1 VAKRFSLFLTLIL
14 SITLAPI
21 FPVAAAPEKPKIGI
35 IYDVGGRGDK
45 AINDAAAVGID
56 SAKKRFKLSNFDVRE
71 LVTTGIEFDRENRI
85 EFLVK
90 AQYDLVIGVGS
101 SFNSAMIYMSEKYPE
116 SQFAVIASSGVESI
130 NVSCMAFDLNQ
141 GSFLAGVM
149 AALNSKTGKV
159 GYLGDVSNLSNSK
172 NLQNFRAGVKYAGSK
187 FQVVA
192 ANAAATADKE
202 IAKLSGQGA
211 DVFFIN
217 WSRNGSVLTAAN
229 KLAKTKTPIKIIGV
243 RPDQFFI
250 ATKDAQ
256 KFLIGYVNQRF
267 DNAINDLFSA
277 AVSGRSITEEVD
289 VANGVFGRNYTLSNS
304 GIDLIAT
311 SANSAS
317 KSAVSR
323 AKSGIISKKIA
334 IAK

>member
-1 VAKRFSLFLTLIL
+1 MAKRFLAFLSLIVLI
-14 SITLAPI
+14 PI
-21 FPVAAAPEKPKIGI
+21 APVAAAPEKPKIGI

-45 AINDAAAVGID
+45 AINDAAAAGID
-56 SAKKRFKLSNFDVRE
+56 SAKKRFKLSKFDVRE
-71 LVTTGIEFDRENRI
+71 LVTTGIDFDRENRI

-90 AQYDLVIGVGS
+90 AKYDLVIGVGP
-101 SFNSAMIYMSEKYPE
+101 SFNQAMVYMSEKYPE

-159 GYLGDVSNLSNSK
+159 GYLGDSLNPSNPA
-172 NLQNFRAGVKYAGSK
+172 NLKNFRAGVKYAAPK
-187 FQVVA
+187 TKVVA
-192 ANAAATADKE
+192 ASAASSAEAE
-202 IAKLSGQGA
+202 MVKLSGQGG
-211 DVFFIN
+211 DVVFVN
-217 WSRNGSVLTAAN
+217 WSRNGSVLAAAN
-229 KLAKTKTPIKIIGV
+229 KLAKSKKLLKIIGV

-256 KFLIGYVNQRF
+256 KYLIGYVNQRF
-267 DNAINDLFSA
+267 DSAINDLFGA

-289 VANGVFGRNYTLSNS
+289 VANGVFGRNYTLSNK

-323 AKSGIISKKIA
+323 AKSEIISKKIA
-334 IAK
+334 IVK

>member
-1 VAKRFSLFLTLIL
+1 MAKRFLAFLSLIALI
-14 SITLAPI
+14 PI
-21 FPVAAAPEKPKIGI
+21 APVAAAPEKPKIGI

-45 AINDAAAVGID
+45 AINDAAAAGID

-71 LVTTGIEFDRENRI
+71 LVTTGIDFDRENRI

-90 AQYDLVIGVGS
+90 AQYDLVIGVGP
-101 SFNSAMIYMSEKYPE
+101 SFNQAMTYMSEKYPE

-159 GYLGDVSNLSNSK
+159 GYLGDSSNPNNPA
-172 NLQNFRAGVKYAGSK
+172 NLKNFRAGVKYAAPK
-187 FQVVA
+187 TKVFA
-192 ANAAATADKE
+192 ASAASSAEAE
-202 IAKLSGQGA
+202 MVKLSGQGG
-211 DVFFIN
+211 DVFFVN
-217 WSRNGSVLTAAN
+217 WSRNGSVLAAAN
-229 KLAKTKTPIKIIGV
+229 KLAKSKKPIKIIGV

-256 KFLIGYVNQRF
+256 KYLIGYVNQRF
-267 DNAINDLFSA
+267 DSAINDLFGA

-289 VANGVFGRNYTLSNS
+289 VVNGVFGRYYTLSNK
-304 GIDLIAT
+304 GVDLIAT

-323 AKSGIISKKIA
+323 AKSEIISKKIE
-334 IAK
+334 IVK

>member
-1 VAKRFSLFLTLIL
+1 MAKRFLAFLSLIALI
-14 SITLAPI
+14 PI
-21 FPVAAAPEKPKIGI
+21 APVAAAPEKPKIGI

-45 AINDAAAVGID
+45 AINDAAAAGID

-71 LVTTGIEFDRENRI
+71 LVTTGIDFDRENRI

-90 AQYDLVIGVGS
+90 AQYDLVIGVGP
-101 SFNSAMIYMSEKYPE
+101 SFNQAMTYMSEKYPE

-159 GYLGDVSNLSNSK
+159 GYLGDSLNPSNPA
-172 NLQNFRAGVKYAGSK
+172 NLKNFRAGVKYAAPK
-187 FQVVA
+187 TKVVA
-192 ANAAATADKE
+192 ASAASSAEAE
-202 IAKLSGQGA
+202 MVKLSGQGG
-211 DVFFIN
+211 DVFFVN
-217 WSRNGSVLTAAN
+217 WSRNGSVLAAAN
-229 KLAKTKTPIKIIGV
+229 KLAKSKKPIKIIGV

-256 KFLIGYVNQRF
+256 KYLIGYVNQRF
-267 DNAINDLFSA
+267 DSAINDLFGA

-289 VANGVFGRNYTLSNS
+289 VANGVFGRNYTLSNK

-323 AKSGIISKKIA
+323 AKSEIISKKIE
-334 IAK
+334 IVK

>member
-1 VAKRFSLFLTLIL
+1 MAKRFSLFLTLIL
-14 SITLAPI
+14 STTLAPI

-85 EFLVK
+85 EFLVR

-229 KLAKTKTPIKIIGV
+229 KLANAKTPIKIIGV

>member
-1 VAKRFSLFLTLIL
+1 VAKRFLAFLSLIALI
-14 SITLAPI
+14 PI
-21 FPVAAAPEKPKIGI
+21 APVAAAPEKPKIGI

-45 AINDAAAVGID
+45 AINDAAAAGID

-71 LVTTGIEFDRENRI
+71 LVTTGIDFDRENRI

-90 AQYDLVIGVGS
+90 AQYDLVIGVGP
-101 SFNSAMIYMSEKYPE
+101 SFNQAMTYMSEKYPE

-159 GYLGDVSNLSNSK
+159 GYLGDSSNPNNPANIK
-172 NLQNFRAGVKYAGSK
+172 NFRAGVKYAAPK
-187 FQVVA
+187 TKVFA
-192 ANAAATADKE
+192 ASAASSAEAE
-202 IAKLSGQGA
+202 MVKLSGQGG
-211 DVFFIN
+211 DVFFVN
-217 WSRNGSVLTAAN
+217 WSRNGSVLAAAN
-229 KLAKTKTPIKIIGV
+229 KLAKSKKPIKIIGV

-256 KFLIGYVNQRF
+256 KYLIGYLNQRF
-267 DNAINDLFSA
+267 DSAINDLFGA

-289 VANGVFGRNYTLSNS
+289 VVNGVFGRYYTLSNK
-304 GIDLIAT
+304 GVDLIAT

-323 AKSGIISKKIA
+323 AKSEIISKKIE
-334 IAK
+334 IVK

>member
-1 VAKRFSLFLTLIL
+1 MAKRFSLFLTLIL

-85 EFLVK
+85 EFLVR

-229 KLAKTKTPIKIIGV
+229 KLANAKTPIKIIGV

>member
-1 VAKRFSLFLTLIL
+1 MAKRFLAFLSLIALI
-14 SITLAPI
+14 PI
-21 FPVAAAPEKPKIGI
+21 APVAAAPEKPKIGI

-45 AINDAAAVGID
+45 AINDAAAAGID

-71 LVTTGIEFDRENRI
+71 LVTTGIDFDRENRI

-101 SFNSAMIYMSEKYPE
+101 SFNQAMTYMSEKYPE

-159 GYLGDVSNLSNSK
+159 GYLGDSSNPNNPA
-172 NLQNFRAGVKYAGSK
+172 NLKNFRAGVKYAAPK
-187 FQVVA
+187 TKVFA
-192 ANAAATADKE
+192 ASAASSAEAE
-202 IAKLSGQGA
+202 MVKLSGQGG
-211 DVFFIN
+211 DVVFVN
-217 WSRNGSVLTAAN
+217 WSRNGTVLSAAN
-229 KLAKTKTPIKIIGV
+229 KLAKSKKPIKIIGV

-256 KFLIGYVNQRF
+256 KYLIGYVNQRF
-267 DNAINDLFSA
+267 DSAINDLFGA

-289 VANGVFGRNYTLSNS
+289 VVNGVFGRNYTLSNK

-317 KSAVSR
+317 KNAVSR
-323 AKSGIISKKIA
+323 AKSEIISKKIE
-334 IAK
+334 IVK

>member
-1 VAKRFSLFLTLIL
+1 MAKRFLAFLSLIALI
-14 SITLAPI
+14 PI
-21 FPVAAAPEKPKIGI
+21 APVAAAPEKPKIGI

-45 AINDAAAVGID
+45 AINDAAAAGID

-71 LVTTGIEFDRENRI
+71 LVTTGIDFDRENRI

-101 SFNSAMIYMSEKYPE
+101 SFNQAMTYMSEKYPE

-159 GYLGDVSNLSNSK
+159 GYLGDSLNPSNPA
-172 NLQNFRAGVKYAGSK
+172 NLKNFRAGVKYAAPK
-187 FQVVA
+187 TKVFA
-192 ANAAATADKE
+192 ASAASSAEAE
-202 IAKLSGQGA
+202 MVKLSGQGG
-211 DVFFIN
+211 DVFFVN
-217 WSRNGSVLTAAN
+217 WSRNGSVLAAAN
-229 KLAKTKTPIKIIGV
+229 KLAKSKKSIKIIGV

-256 KFLIGYVNQRF
+256 KYLIGYVNQRF
-267 DNAINDLFSA
+267 DSAINDLFGA

-289 VANGVFGRNYTLSNS
+289 VVNGVFGRYYTLSNK
-304 GIDLIAT
+304 GVDLIAT

-323 AKSGIISKKIA
+323 AKSEIISKKIE
-334 IAK
+334 IVK

>member
-1 VAKRFSLFLTLIL
+1 MAKRFLAFLLLIAL
-14 SITLAPI
+14 IPI
-21 FPVAAAPEKPKIGI
+21 APVAAAPEKPKIGI

-45 AINDAAAVGID
+45 AINDAAAAGID

-71 LVTTGIEFDRENRI
+71 LVTTGIDFDRENRI

-90 AQYDLVIGVGS
+90 AQYDLVIGVGP
-101 SFNSAMIYMSEKYPE
+101 SFNQAMTYMSEKYPE

-159 GYLGDVSNLSNSK
+159 GYLGDSLNPSNPA
-172 NLQNFRAGVKYAGSK
+172 NLKNFRAGVKYAAPK
-187 FQVVA
+187 TKVVA
-192 ANAAATADKE
+192 ASAASSAEAE
-202 IAKLSGQGA
+202 MVKLSGQGG
-211 DVFFIN
+211 DVVFVN
-217 WSRNGSVLTAAN
+217 WSRNGTVLVAAN
-229 KLAKTKTPIKIIGV
+229 KLAKSKKPIKIIGV

-256 KFLIGYVNQRF
+256 KYLIGYVNQRF
-267 DNAINDLFSA
+267 DSAINDLFGA

-289 VANGVFGRNYTLSNS
+289 LVNGVFGRNYTLSNK

-323 AKSGIISKKIA
+323 AKSEIISKKIE
-334 IAK
+334 IVK

>member
-1 VAKRFSLFLTLIL
+1 VAKRFLAFLSLITLI
-14 SITLAPI
+14 PI
-21 FPVAAAPEKPKIGI
+21 APVAAAPEKPKIGI

-45 AINDAAAVGID
+45 AINDAAAAGID

-71 LVTTGIEFDRENRI
+71 LVTTGIDFDRENRI

-90 AQYDLVIGVGS
+90 AQYDLVIGVGP
-101 SFNSAMIYMSEKYPE
+101 SFNQAMTYMSEKYPE

-159 GYLGDVSNLSNSK
+159 GYLGDSSNPNNPA
-172 NLQNFRAGVKYAGSK
+172 NLKNFRAGVKYAAPK
-187 FQVVA
+187 TKVFA
-192 ANAAATADKE
+192 ASAASSAEAE
-202 IAKLSGQGA
+202 MVKLSGQGG
-211 DVFFIN
+211 DVFFVN
-217 WSRNGSVLTAAN
+217 WSRNGSVLAAAN
-229 KLAKTKTPIKIIGV
+229 KLAKSKKSIKIIGV

-256 KFLIGYVNQRF
+256 KYLIGYVNQRF
-267 DNAINDLFSA
+267 DSAINDLFGA

-289 VANGVFGRNYTLSNS
+289 VVNGVFGRYYTLSNK
-304 GIDLIAT
+304 GVDLIAT

-323 AKSGIISKKIA
+323 AKSEIISKKIE
-334 IAK
+334 IVK

>member
-21 FPVAAAPEKPKIGI
+21 FPVVAAPEKPKIGI

-229 KLAKTKTPIKIIGV
+229 KLANAKTPIKIIGV

-289 VANGVFGRNYTLSNS
+289 VANGVFGRNYTLSNR

-317 KSAVSR
+317 KSEVSR

>member
-1 VAKRFSLFLTLIL
+1 MAKRFLAFLSLIALI
-14 SITLAPI
+14 PI
-21 FPVAAAPEKPKIGI
+21 APVAAAPEKPKIGI

-45 AINDAAAVGID
+45 AINDAAAAGID

-71 LVTTGIEFDRENRI
+71 LVTTGIDFDRENRI

-90 AQYDLVIGVGS
+90 AQYDLVIGVGP
-101 SFNSAMIYMSEKYPE
+101 SFNQAMVYMSEKYPE

-159 GYLGDVSNLSNSK
+159 GYLGDSSNPSNPA
-172 NLQNFRAGVKYAGSK
+172 NLKNFRAGVKYAAPK
-187 FQVVA
+187 TKVVA
-192 ANAAATADKE
+192 ASAASSAEAE
-202 IAKLSGQGA
+202 MVKLSGQGG
-211 DVFFIN
+211 DVVFVN
-217 WSRNGSVLTAAN
+217 WSRNGSVLAAAN
-229 KLAKTKTPIKIIGV
+229 KLAKSKKLIKIIGV

-256 KFLIGYVNQRF
+256 KYLIGYVNQRF
-267 DNAINDLFSA
+267 DSAINDLFGA

-289 VANGVFGRNYTLSNS
+289 VANGVFGRNYTLSNK

-323 AKSGIISKKIA
+323 AKSEIISKKIA
-334 IAK
+334 IVK

>member
-1 VAKRFSLFLTLIL
+1 MAKRFLAFLSLIALI
-14 SITLAPI
+14 PI
-21 FPVAAAPEKPKIGI
+21 APVAAAPEKPKIGI

-45 AINDAAAVGID
+45 AINDAAAAGID

-71 LVTTGIEFDRENRI
+71 LVTTGIDFDRENRI

-101 SFNSAMIYMSEKYPE
+101 SFNQAMTYMSEKYPE

-159 GYLGDVSNLSNSK
+159 GYLGDSLNPSNPA
-172 NLQNFRAGVKYAGSK
+172 NLKNFRAGVKYAAPK
-187 FQVVA
+187 TKVFA
-192 ANAAATADKE
+192 ASAASSAEAE
-202 IAKLSGQGA
+202 MVKLSGQGG
-211 DVFFIN
+211 DVVFVN
-217 WSRNGSVLTAAN
+217 WSRNGSVLAAAN
-229 KLAKTKTPIKIIGV
+229 KLAKSKKPIKIIGV

-256 KFLIGYVNQRF
+256 KYLIGYVNQRF
-267 DNAINDLFSA
+267 DSAINDLFGA

-289 VANGVFGRNYTLSNS
+289 VVNGVFGRYYTLSNK
-304 GIDLIAT
+304 GVDLIAT

-323 AKSGIISKKIA
+323 AKSEIISKKIE
-334 IAK
+334 IVK

>member
-1 VAKRFSLFLTLIL
+1 VAKRFLAFLSLITLI
-14 SITLAPI
+14 PI
-21 FPVAAAPEKPKIGI
+21 APVAAAPEKPKIGI

-45 AINDAAAVGID
+45 AINDAAAAGID

-71 LVTTGIEFDRENRI
+71 LVTTGIDFDRENRI

-90 AQYDLVIGVGS
+90 AQYDLVIGVGP
-101 SFNSAMIYMSEKYPE
+101 SFNQAMVYMSEKYPE

-159 GYLGDVSNLSNSK
+159 GYLGDSSNPSNPA
-172 NLQNFRAGVKYAGSK
+172 NLKNFRAGVKYAAPK
-187 FQVVA
+187 TKVVA
-192 ANAAATADKE
+192 ASAASSAEAE
-202 IAKLSGQGA
+202 MVKLSGQGG
-211 DVFFIN
+211 DVVFVN
-217 WSRNGSVLTAAN
+217 WSRNGSVLAAAN
-229 KLAKTKTPIKIIGV
+229 KLAKSKKLIKIIGV

-256 KFLIGYVNQRF
+256 KYLIGYVNQRF
-267 DNAINDLFSA
+267 DSAINDLFGA

-289 VANGVFGRNYTLSNS
+289 VANGVFGRNYTLSNK

-323 AKSGIISKKIA
+323 AKSEIISKKIA
-334 IAK
+334 IVK

>member
-1 VAKRFSLFLTLIL
+1 MAKRFLTFLSLIALI
-14 SITLAPI
+14 PI
-21 FPVAAAPEKPKIGI
+21 APVAAAPEKPKIGI

-45 AINDAAAVGID
+45 AINDAAAAGID

-71 LVTTGIEFDRENRI
+71 LVTTGIDFDRENRI

-101 SFNSAMIYMSEKYPE
+101 SFNQAMTYMSEKYPE

-159 GYLGDVSNLSNSK
+159 GYLGDSLNPSNPA
-172 NLQNFRAGVKYAGSK
+172 NLKNFRAGVKYAAPK
-187 FQVVA
+187 TKVFA
-192 ANAAATADKE
+192 ASAASSAEAE
-202 IAKLSGQGA
+202 MVKLSGQGG
-211 DVFFIN
+211 DVVFVN
-217 WSRNGSVLTAAN
+217 WSRNGTVLAAAN
-229 KLAKTKTPIKIIGV
+229 KLAKSKKPIKIIGV

-256 KFLIGYVNQRF
+256 KYLIGYVNQRF
-267 DNAINDLFSA
+267 DSAINDLFGA
-277 AVSGRSITEEVD
+277 AVYGRSINEEGD
-289 VANGVFGRNYTLSNS
+289 VVNGVFGRNYTLSNK

-323 AKSGIISKKIA
+323 AKSEILSKKIE
-334 IAK
+334 IVK

>member
-1 VAKRFSLFLTLIL
+1 VAKRFLAFLSLITLI
-14 SITLAPI
+14 PI
-21 FPVAAAPEKPKIGI
+21 APVAAAPEKPKIGI

-45 AINDAAAVGID
+45 AINDAAAAGID

-71 LVTTGIEFDRENRI
+71 LVTTGIDFDRENRI

-90 AQYDLVIGVGS
+90 AQYDLVIGVGP
-101 SFNSAMIYMSEKYPE
+101 SFNQAMTYMSEKYPE

-159 GYLGDVSNLSNSK
+159 GYLGDSLNPSNPA
-172 NLQNFRAGVKYAGSK
+172 NLKNFRAGVKYAAPK
-187 FQVVA
+187 TKVFA
-192 ANAAATADKE
+192 ASAASSAEAE
-202 IAKLSGQGA
+202 MVKLSGQGG
-211 DVFFIN
+211 DVFFVN
-217 WSRNGSVLTAAN
+217 WSRNGSVLAAAN
-229 KLAKTKTPIKIIGV
+229 KLAKSKKSIKIIGV

-256 KFLIGYVNQRF
+256 KYLIGYLNQRF
-267 DNAINDLFSA
+267 DSAINDLFGA

-289 VANGVFGRNYTLSNS
+289 VVNGVFGRYYTLSNK
-304 GIDLIAT
+304 GVDLIAT

-323 AKSGIISKKIA
+323 AKSEIISKKIE
-334 IAK
+334 IVK